1 MSKGLAIGLLV
12 FLIFMVFILEAGLSI
27 FLLNRTNYSRASA
40 METNIIQGIDDF
52 TLKRRYLEQAME
64 YSVYQASYEVFQ
76 NGGYSNISD
85 ADSFDCL
92 PYLEVYGTENTPDI
106 YGNIAVL
113 ATNYFNEYSIEISDD
128 ETAVPDYEIFL
139 VNGMPN
145 ILARTDGKLEMVKEG
160 KMKVSDD
167 SEIRIVTPTVL
178 FGIEDNIHTSNAHV
192 SELVSDSVDYAHF
205 EEQLADY
212 SDNLNSGMAE
222 PSETTIFSSEMIS
235 GDGTT
240 FSARVLVDIKSVKEY
255 PVYNR
260 ESEANE
266 MLPLEFRYYI
276 LVSNDPSLEIGPE
289 TNICNR

>member
-1 MSKGLAIGLLV
+1 
-12 FLIFMVFILEAGLSI
+12 
-27 FLLNRTNYSRASA
+27 
-40 METNIIQGIDDF
+40 
-52 TLKRRYLEQAME
+52 
-64 YSVYQASYEVFQ
+64 
-76 NGGYSNISD
+76 
-85 ADSFDCL
+85 
-92 PYLEVYGTENTPDI
+92 
-106 YGNIAVL
+106 
-113 ATNYFNEYSIEISDD
+113 
-128 ETAVPDYEIFL
+128 
-139 VNGMPN
+139 MPN